1 MYIVGV
7 VLSLSSNRARVCVCV
22 AYMYMSLLG
31 GMYVCGD
38 VSCNMKVDPIS
49 GTVIRRS
56 RGEKT
61 LVKE

>member
-1 MYIVGV
+1 M
-7 VLSLSSNRARVCVCV
+7 CVCV

-56 RGEKT
+56 RGEKNSRKRISRYAK
-61 LVKE
+61 VQKRFEAQGF